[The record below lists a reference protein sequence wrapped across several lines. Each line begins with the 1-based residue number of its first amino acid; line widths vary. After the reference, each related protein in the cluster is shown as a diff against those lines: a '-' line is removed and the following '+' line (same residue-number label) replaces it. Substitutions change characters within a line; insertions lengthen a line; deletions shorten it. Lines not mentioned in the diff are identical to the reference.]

1 VFEAPIARTSW
12 PDVVAA
18 FTRFFAGLGVITVE
32 DGTVSFDAPDTGL
45 SVGSDGTSASF
56 MPLHGLS
63 LTWDTIAF
71 DAHRWEVHLVGPGG
85 TYSYVVPPSLRP
97 DP

>member
-1 VFEAPIARTSW
+1 MSDTPIPRTPGPMSLR
-12 PDVVAA
+12 PSRA
-18 FTRFFAGLGVITVE
+18 FFAGLGEDGVE
-32 DGTVSFDAPDTGL
+32 DGTVSFEAPDTGL
-45 SVGSDGTSASF
+45 SVSSDGTSESF

-71 DAHRWEVHLVGPGG
+71 DTHRWEVRLVGPGG
-85 TYSYVVPPSLRP
+85 TYSYIVPPSLRP

>member
-1 VFEAPIARTSW
+1 MSDTPIPRTSW

-18 FTRFFAGLGVITVE
+18 FTRFFAGLGETAVE
-32 DGTVSFDAPDTGL
+32 DGTVSFEAPDTGL
-45 SVGSDGTSASF
+45 SVSSDGTSESF

-71 DAHRWEVHLVGPGG
+71 DTHRWEVRLVGPGG
-85 TYSYVVPPSLRP
+85 TYSYIVPPSLRP